1 MRFMLIDAALV
12 LSAPAFAQTQ
22 IHQPEKLQMPGF
34 QAVIS
39 DTGPV
44 YVSGQPSE
52 QALRDLAANG
62 VTTIISLRTQGEM
75 DNRKAV
81 PFDEA
86 ALAKELGLTYVH
98 VPLGGP
104 DTPYTPEAVTKVS
117 DAISQSKGKV
127 LLHCTVGWRASHMWA
142 AYLVKEKGFS
152 EDEAIKQASAI
163 NFNGY
168 TPPNGGPLPID
179 GLLGKVAN

>member
-1 MRFMLIDAALV
+1 MRFAIAAL
-12 LSAPAFAQTQ
+12 LLGFAAPAFAQGATKF
-22 IHQPEKLQMPGF
+22 PEKLDKPGF
-34 QAVIS
+34 QAVIA
-39 DTGPV
+39 DAGPV

-52 QALRDLAANG
+52 QALRDLAASG
-62 VTTIISLRTQGEM
+62 VTTLISLRTQGEM

-86 ALAKELGLTYVH
+86 ALATELGITYVH

-117 DAISQSKGKV
+117 TAISTSKGKV

-142 AYLVKEKGFS
+142 AYLVKEKGLS
-152 EDEAIKQASAI
+152 DEEAIKQAAAI

-168 TPPNGGPLPID
+168 TPPNGGALPID
-179 GLLGKVAN
+179 GLLGRPAQ